1 MKITKRSWKEKL
13 QDVKDFPRIAPIP
26 EKIRHKWGKVNL
38 VIPSPLEVNALM
50 EQIPPGKLTT
60 IGCIREFLA
69 RSHGVEMACPLT
81 TGIFVRIAAE
91 AAMESE
97 KEGHAETTPWWR
109 TLQTDGSLHPKFPGA
124 IETQMLRLEKEG
136 HTILSSKYSM
146 FIQGCEKKLHHFH

>member
-1 MKITKRSWKEKL
+1 M
-13 QDVKDFPRIAPIP
+13 
-26 EKIRHKWGKVNL
+26 GKGNL

-60 IGCIREFLA
+60 IGRIREFLA

-97 KEGHAETTPWWR
+97 KEGHAEPLPGGEPFKPMDLS
-109 TLQTDGSLHPKFPGA
+109 TLNSPA
-124 IETQMLRLEKEG
+124 
-136 HTILSSKYSM
+136 LSKPR
-146 FIQGCEKKLHHFH
+146 C